1 MNRRL
6 GSLAAA
12 FGAAIAASAFLGLAS
27 QSRAAPSAL
36 PVLDAHTHIV
46 GGRNNAFFGEAVA
59 AELGMMRRYHI
70 AKSIVMSPPRGEYY
84 RLNFDYPQF
93 MGAIARYRSRIAFL
107 GGGGL
112 LNPIVHTIRPSAV
125 TPATKAKFT
134 RLALQILKA
143 GAAGFGEMSSLHLSL
158 APEHGYNFAPADH
171 PLLLLLADIA
181 AAHDVPIDLHNDA
194 LLKSEPRPER
204 LVGFQDPSVLPAT
217 IAPLERL
224 LRHNPKAKIIWD
236 HGGADLAG
244 DMTAQLVGA
253 MMDRYP
259 NLYMSLKP
267 LPPNAAGMN
276 KLFSKQGIDAG
287 WATVIARH
295 PDRFFIGSDN
305 FYVPRHIRPDKAP
318 AQFSRHNGEKMR
330 AIRDFLKLLPADIAP
345 KIAYGNAERLFK
357 LKL

>member
-12 FGAAIAASAFLGLAS
+12 FGVTIAAAAVLTPASQPRAASAE
-27 QSRAAPSAL
+27 L
-36 PVLDAHTHIV
+36 PVLDAHTHII
-46 GGRNNAFFGEAVA
+46 GGRNNAFFDEAVA
-59 AELGMMRRYHI
+59 AELAMMGRYHI

-93 MGAIARYRSRIAFL
+93 MGAIGRHRDRFAFL

-112 LNPIVHTIRPSAV
+112 LNPMVHTIKPSAV
-125 TPATKAKFT
+125 TPA
-134 RLALQILKA
+134 IKA

-194 LLKSEPRPER
+194 LLKAEPRPAR
-204 LVGFQDPSVLPAT
+204 FAGFQDPPILPAT
-217 IAPLERL
+217 IAPLKRL
-224 LRHNPKAKIIWD
+224 LQHNPKAEIIWD
-236 HGGADLAG
+236 HGGADQAG
-244 DMTAQLVGA
+244 DMTAQRVGA

-267 LPPNAAGMN
+267 LPPNAPGMN
-276 KLFSKQGIDAG
+276 KLFSKHGLDAG
-287 WATVIARH
+287 WAAVIARH

-305 FYVPRHIRPDKAP
+305 FYVPHHIRPDKAP
-318 AQFSRHNGEKMR
+318 VQFSRHDGEKMR
-330 AIRDFLKLLPADIAP
+330 AIRAFLKLLPAGLTP
-345 KIAYGNAERLFK
+345 KIAYANAERLFK